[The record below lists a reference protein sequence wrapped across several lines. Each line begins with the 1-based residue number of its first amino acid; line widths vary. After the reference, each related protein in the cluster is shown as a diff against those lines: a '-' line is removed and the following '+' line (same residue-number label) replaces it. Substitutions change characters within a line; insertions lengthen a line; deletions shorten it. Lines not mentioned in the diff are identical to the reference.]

1 MPQHGKTTALGHV
14 PDPRGSVFRRRCQP
28 RGIRGE
34 TDREDAAGMS
44 SQFSQQRGCLDIPEA
59 NRTVATGGGDPVA
72 ACRKGDAVHVP
83 VAGRR
88 SPRWREDRS
97 SLARIRI
104 PEGYGAIGRRRGNG
118 SSVGRKPTSVDRSG
132 VATQAADRP
141 SIRDIPDD
149 RLTVLRRRHGQAT
162 VT

>member
-72 ACRKGDAVHVP
+72 ARRKGDAIHVP
-83 VAGRR
+83 IAGRR
-88 SPRWREDRS
+88 PPRWREDCGA
-97 SLARIRI
+97 LARIRI
-104 PEGYGAIGRRRGNG
+104 PEGYGAIGRCRGNRSPIG
-118 SSVGRKPTSVDRSG
+118 SKPAAVDRSG
-132 VATQAADRP
+132 VAPQAADCLP
-141 SIRDIPDD
+141 IRGIPDD
-149 RLTVLRRRHGQAT
+149 RLTVLRCRHGQPP